1 MDQDLHPIVNDHER
15 GGSPTR
21 NRLTVNRA
29 YMSYSYSSSSSSK
42 VLALFGALVS
52 AKFALRHFKPL
63 GLTNLSR
70 TRTINDLVDS
80 ELQDKS

>member
-1 MDQDLHPIVNDHER
+1 M
-15 GGSPTR
+15 
-21 NRLTVNRA
+21 VNRA
-29 YMSYSYSSSSSSK
+29 YMSYSYSSSSSK

-52 AKFALRHFKPL
+52 AKLALRHFKPL

-70 TRTINDLVDS
+70 TRTRTINDLVDS

>member
-21 NRLTVNRA
+21 NRLMVNRA
-29 YMSYSYSSSSSSK
+29 YMSYSSSSSK